1 MPDPAL
7 LQVLVDQGIAAREF
21 NELMRESME
30 TYERDNLAMRTTLE
44 NQQTLL
50 ETQQAAIAA
59 TQATTLKTAKLLR
72 KNLNSDSDI
81 SDDKLNFSKPGR
93 LKAKKIKAMEAQRND
108 PGFGAYPI
116 ELKSKN

>member
-50 ETQQAAIAA
+50 ETQQSALAAVQSVSI
-59 TQATTLKTAKLLR
+59 KTAKLLR
-72 KNLNSDSDI
+72 PRG
-81 SDDKLNFSKPGR
+81 PGEFEWR
-93 LKAKKIKAMEAQRND
+93 LRFRWQQR
-108 PGFGAYPI
+108 A
-116 ELKSKN
+116 

>member
-1 MPDPAL
+1 MPAPAL

-50 ETQQAAIAA
+50 ETQQSALAAVQSVSI
-59 TQATTLKTAKLLR
+59 KTAKLLR
-72 KNLNSDSDI
+72 KHLDNSSDSD
-81 SDDKLNFSKPGR
+81 SDGSN
-93 LKAKKIKAMEAQRND
+93 
-108 PGFGAYPI
+108 
-116 ELKSKN
+116 ELKPQ